1 MPLVPVS
8 FKLEVKNSK
17 PAKLIVCDNDGNSA
31 ETVGDIPETA
41 INTPLS
47 AERCQSYLNKTV
59 NGYALYPDVPDFGAI
74 MGTSA
79 AAILDSGKNITYD
92 AESLPEF
99 SDEVY
104 KYYMLKNGFDFIA
117 QNGYDMYIK
126 DDLTVLA
133 GFYDDVFR
141 VLIVEE

>member
-1 MPLVPVS
+1 
-8 FKLEVKNSK
+8 
-17 PAKLIVCDNDGNSA
+17 
-31 ETVGDIPETA
+31 
-41 INTPLS
+41 
-47 AERCQSYLNKTV
+47 
-59 NGYALYPDVPDFGAI
+59 

-117 QNGYDMYIK
+117 QK
-126 DDLTVLA
+126 RL
-133 GFYDDVFR
+133 
-141 VLIVEE
+141 